1 MNEHSLAPLLDTLP
15 VGLAWQRGGELVWA
29 NAVARALL
37 ETDDSTVSRACRDAL
52 QEDSKADGGE
62 VLVVRGQSY
71 AVGVY
76 RREQDAL
83 LMLVPYGDGTR
94 VFPGLDRLRQS
105 ALDFEEIFRNSFDG
119 IFVADGAGMTLMV
132 NEGCERNYDLS
143 AADMI
148 GRHVSEFEKAGWI
161 RPVVAA
167 QVARTGLRIST
178 TQHTHTGKTIL
189 VTGIPLIDMAGNV
202 RKVIINSRDMTELR
216 QLQDTLAQTREKLRK
231 VDEENE
237 ALRLQNLRVEHV
249 VVRSEPMRRVAELAM
264 RVARVDATVLITG
277 PSGVGKDVIAS
288 MIHGESLRSAGPFI
302 KINCGALPHDL
313 LESELFGYE
322 PGAFTGAQRTGKSG
336 LVELANKGTLFLDEI
351 GDMPLGLQVKLL
363 QMLQDRTVVRIGGT
377 RAMAVDVRVIA
388 ATNRDLKG
396 MVEART
402 FRDDLY
408 YRLNVIPIQVP
419 SLADRKDDVAPM
431 VHQFVEEFN
440 DRYGC
445 RRTMSEQAMA
455 LLIAYDWPGNVREL
469 RNVVERLIVTC
480 ETDVISPEFLD
491 GVLPREV
498 LDAQPN
504 SFRQRV
510 GRFERRLVEDA
521 MRQVGNTRDAA
532 RLLGLSQSSVV
543 RKLRG
548 GT

>member
-37 ETDDSTVSRACRDAL
+37 ETDDSTVSRACREAL
-52 QEDSKADGGE
+52 QEESKADGGE

-76 RREQDAL
+76 RRAQEAL

-94 VFPGLDRLRQS
+94 LFPGLDRLRQS

-189 VTGIPLIDMAGNV
+189 VTGIPLIDAAGNV

-237 ALRLQNLRVEHV
+237 ALRLQNLRVDHV

-322 PGAFTGAQRTGKSG
+322 PGAFTGAQRTGKNG

-408 YRLNVIPIQVP
+408 YRLNVIPIPVP
-419 SLADRKDDVAPM
+419 SLAERKDDVAPM
-431 VHQFVEEFN
+431 VQQFVEEFN

-469 RNVVERLIVTC
+469 KNVVERLIVTC
-480 ETDVISPEFLD
+480 ESDVISPEFLD
-491 GVLPREV
+491 GVLPRDV

-510 GRFERRLVEDA
+510 ERFERRLVEDA